1 MARGALLLLVFLF
14 VGAPAVAKEEIRLP
28 SPSTAHKGSFEPEA
42 YRVKWYLRPPSPR
55 GSSVKPEAKWDPP
68 ASAGAGE
75 PARGIHVEPG
85 MLFLRK
91 SLFPG
96 AILPEG
102 TRLAGHGFPAPR
114 RFISRA
120 AADAVPFSSDQ
131 LDTILRMFR
140 IPRGSSKAEQVAA
153 TLRTCEEAS
162 PEPHACATSQ
172 QAAAAFAASALGTGE
187 PRAVVT
193 VVHGEEEA
201 AAGARYVVAPNG
213 VARIGGGAA
222 GVVPCHPMPYPYIV
236 HYCHRPAGVEALRV
250 ELMAAGAGAT
260 AVAMCHADTTSW
272 DAGYFRMLNATRG
285 EEICHLMPLNY
296 VLWLPAAANL
306 QGTYSRK
313 PGSTRD

>member
-1 MARGALLLLVFLF
+1 MARGALLLLVSLF
-14 VGAPAVAKEEIRLP
+14 VGAPAAAKEEIRLP

-55 GSSVKPEAKWDPP
+55 RSSVKPEAKWDPP

-140 IPRGSSKAEQVAA
+140 IPRGSSKADQVAA

-201 AAGARYVVAPNG
+201 AGARYAVAPTG
-213 VARIGGGAA
+213 SGAPPRWSATLGRLPVFCLASRRPRATRASGGRGHWPPAPCSPGATRRRRPRRPGFSGEGPALHRRARTWRISSCA
-222 GVVPCHPMPYPYIV
+222 
-236 HYCHRPAGVEALRV
+236 RPAGCAPPP
-250 ELMAAGAGAT
+250 
-260 AVAMCHADTTSW
+260 TT
-272 DAGYFRMLNATRG
+272 
-285 EEICHLMPLNY
+285 
-296 VLWLPAAANL
+296 
-306 QGTYSRK
+306 GT
-313 PGSTRD
+313 

>member
-1 MARGALLLLVFLF
+1 M
-14 VGAPAVAKEEIRLP
+14 
-28 SPSTAHKGSFEPEA
+28 
-42 YRVKWYLRPPSPR
+42 KWYLRPPSPR
-55 GSSVKPEAKWDPP
+55 RSSVKPEAKWDPP

-140 IPRGSSKAEQVAA
+140 IPRGSSKADQVAA

-201 AAGARYVVAPNG
+201 AADGGARYVVAPNG
-213 VARIGGGAA
+213 LARIGSGAA
-222 GVVPCHPMPYPYIV
+222 GVVPCHLMAYPYMV
-236 HYCHRPAGVEALRV
+236 HSPLLPPAGRRGGSPRRADGGR
-250 ELMAAGAGAT
+250 AGAT

-285 EEICHLMPLNY
+285 EDRRR
-296 VLWLPAAANL
+296 AA
-306 QGTYSRK
+306 T
-313 PGSTRD
+313 

>member
-1 MARGALLLLVFLF
+1 MARGALLLLVCLF
-14 VGAPAVAKEEIRLP
+14 VGAPAAAKEEIRLP

-55 GSSVKPEAKWDPP
+55 RSSVKPEAKWDPP

-140 IPRGSSKAEQVAA
+140 IPRGSSKADQVAA

-201 AAGARYVVAPNG
+201 AAGARYVVARTG
-213 VARIGGGAA
+213 SRASAA
-222 GVVPCHPMPYPYIV
+222 AQPAWCRATRCPTRTSSTTATG
-236 HYCHRPAGVEALRV
+236 RPAWKRSA
-250 ELMAAGAGAT
+250 
-260 AVAMCHADTTSW
+260 S
-272 DAGYFRMLNATRG
+272 
-285 EEICHLMPLNY
+285 
-296 VLWLPAAANL
+296 
-306 QGTYSRK
+306 S
-313 PGSTRD
+313 